1 MDTAGVENVT
11 PPDEYAGLVRAAA
24 SGDPEAMERLLL
36 RAQASAY
43 RFSLMVCGRA
53 DDTEDVMQEALVSTY
68 RHARDIRDPEA
79 FRAWLYRT
87 VRNAC
92 LLNRRKR
99 VAEPSHLVS
108 LDDQGHF
115 DDPHVIEPA
124 ATDESPEE
132 SLDAAERR
140 ALLRRAFVSLGQGL
154 FEFLRAWWGDTAV
167 QLAATRARGGRSWAV
182 GTTAVRT
189 LESAVDA
196 EGVVRAGARETN
208 LFIRPP
214 QRLRAVDCV
223 ITNFHQPRSTLLML
237 VASATGF
244 ELMMQAYREAVAQEY
259 RFLSYGDAMCIL

>member
-1 MDTAGVENVT
+1 MDTAGVEKVT

-68 RHARDIRDPEA
+68 RHARDIRDPDA

-140 ALLRRAFVSLGQGL
+140 ALLRRALLRLPGTQREVIVLRDLEGL
-154 FEFLRAWWGDTAV
+154 STREVANVVGISEDNVKQRLH
-167 QLAATRARGGRSWAV
+167 RARVA
-182 GTTAVRT
+182 
-189 LESAVDA
+189 
-196 EGVVRAGARETN
+196 
-208 LFIRPP
+208 
-214 QRLRAVDCV
+214 LRAV
-223 ITNFHQPRSTLLML
+223 L
-237 VASATGF
+237 
-244 ELMMQAYREAVAQEY
+244 EEAA
-259 RFLSYGDAMCIL
+259 